1 MNILWNTHEGIREQ
15 GYCEIAEKGNLE
27 ILRKSKTAHEGNCE
41 MLMKGLGNLEILRK
55 SKMAHEGNIKSGS
68 SLKYLLV
75 YFKTKTNI
83 SDTAK
88 IVCWQVKKIMLVK
101 FYLYASIKLSLY

>member
-1 MNILWNTHEGIREQ
+1 MKGAL
-15 GYCEIAEKGNLE
+15 EIVKSSKKGTWKFSEKVKRLMKGLGNLE
-27 ILRKSKTAHEGNCE
+27 ILEK
-41 MLMKGLGNLEILRK
+41 GNLEILRK

-68 SLKYLLV
+68 YLKYLLV

-88 IVCWQVKKIMLVK
+88 IVC
-101 FYLYASIKLSLY
+101 

>member
-1 MNILWNTHEGIREQ
+1 MWNAHEGIREP
-15 GYCEIAEKGNLE
+15 
-27 ILRKSKTAHEGNCE
+27 GNCE
-41 MLMKGLGNLEILRK
+41 ILEKGNLEILRK

-68 SLKYLLV
+68 FLKYLLV